1 MAGHGSHDAKQ
12 AILTG
17 KNGCI
22 LKPIQVKT
30 NLNIWKKTHFLI
42 TFFSGAAERCQV
54 NNGIERR
61 HLTLIRTL

>member
-30 NLNIWKKTHFLI
+30 NFNIKKTHFLI
-42 TFFSGAAERCQV
+42 VFFQAPPRGVR
-54 NNGIERR
+54 
-61 HLTLIRTL
+61 